1 MEFTFGIITS
11 DNNLEYAVIN
21 SIYHQNIPSDKF
33 EIIVVGGE
41 YLSRYPD
48 LIHVDFDESQKPMW
62 ITRKKNLITK
72 NAKFENIVFMHD
84 YYFLHDNW
92 YEGFK
97 KFGNDWDIC
106 MNKILNQDS
115 SRFRDWIICYD
126 REFEDRDFSLDEVR
140 RGKSTRYLPPYD
152 YNKTKNMYISGG
164 YWVAKKQVM
173 EEEPLN
179 EDLVWEQGEDY
190 EWSERVLLNE
200 KYNYKMNVH
209 STVQTLKD
217 KRLSAELL

>member
-140 RGKSTRYLPPYD
+140 RVKSTRYLPPYA

-164 YWVAKKQVM
+164 YWVAKKHVM
-173 EEEPLN
+173 EEEPLDEN
-179 EDLVWEQGEDY
+179 LIWEQGEDY
-190 EWSERVLLNE
+190 EWSERVLWNE
-200 KYNYKMNVH
+200 KYKYTMNTH
-209 STVQTLKD
+209 STVQTLKN
-217 KRLSAELL
+217 KPLSAEIL

>member
-11 DNNLEYAVIN
+11 GKNLDYAVVN
-21 SIYHQNIPSDKF
+21 SIYSQNIPKDKF

-41 YLSRYPD
+41 YLSRYPNI
-48 LIHVDFDESQKPMW
+48 IHIEFDESQKPMW

-72 NAKFENIVFMHD
+72 NAKFENIVFLHD
-84 YYFLHDNW
+84 YYILYDNW
-92 YEGFK
+92 YQGFLN
-97 KFGNDWDIC
+97 FGNDWDIC
-106 MNKILNQDS
+106 MNQVLNLNH

-126 REFEDRDFSLDEVR
+126 RELEDRDFSLDEVR
-140 RGKSTRYLPPYD
+140 GGRPTRYLPPYD

-164 YWVAKKQVM
+164 YWVAKKQLM

-179 EDLVWEQGEDY
+179 ENLVWEQGEDY
-190 EWSERVLLNE
+190 EWSERVLWSG